1 MWRNTVVPVLW
12 LIVAL
17 LIIEFA
23 VWGLWAR

>member
-12 LIVAL
+12 LVVAIM
-17 LIIEFA
+17 LIELA

>member
-12 LIVAL
+12 LIVAI